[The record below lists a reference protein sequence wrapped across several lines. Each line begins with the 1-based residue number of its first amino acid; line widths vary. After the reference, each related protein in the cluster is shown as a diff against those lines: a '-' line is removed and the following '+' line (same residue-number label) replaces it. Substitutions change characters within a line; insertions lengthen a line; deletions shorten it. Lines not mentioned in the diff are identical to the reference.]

1 MYPSRMWFC
10 SSRMPYES
18 IGKLCTLFA
27 SHKGPGRLK
36 TLLTGNNI
44 FIRIFSCAMFNPT
57 KKWNNVLIHVIVWT
71 LYTACKVLIQKLFY
85 ADYDDYFGNI
95 IENMALILVFYLNAH
110 FVIERFGSRRM
121 IPVLI
126 FFSIVLLWLYLGI
139 LYSFQ
144 HFISPLIYGEPAF
157 ELSFKLFFWA
167 GVYNFLPFLGFSYG
181 YSYFLRTVRNQRQI
195 NQLLIQQQS
204 EREEK
209 MQLAKERLFFEHS
222 FLQAQ
227 INPHFLFNA
236 LSFLYSRTLPF
247 SAEVSGAIMKL
258 AEIMRYA
265 LENHPDPEGKVLL
278 AREINHVRNV
288 IDINQLR
295 FNNRLNIEF
304 EVQGDPG
311 QFRILPL
318 ILITLLENAFKHG
331 DLNDPLQPL
340 VIKLC
345 ISGEEK
351 KFRCIIRNK
360 KAKGPVEMSY
370 GIGMQNIY
378 NRLEMT
384 YRNKYVMN
392 IKDENDF
399 YGVEL
404 ILNL

>member
-1 MYPSRMWFC
+1 MFNLIKKS
-10 SSRMPYES
+10 
-18 IGKLCTLFA
+18 
-27 SHKGPGRLK
+27 
-36 TLLTGNNI
+36 NNI
-44 FIRIFSCAMFNPT
+44 
-57 KKWNNVLIHVIVWT
+57 LIHVMVWT

-85 ADYDDYFGNI
+85 PGYDDYFGNI
-95 IENMALILVFYLNAH
+95 FENLALILIFYLNAH
-110 FVIERFGSRRM
+110 FVIERFRSGRM

-126 FFSIVLLWLYLGI
+126 LFTIVLLWLYLGL

-144 HFISPLIYGEPAF
+144 YFISPLIYSEPATH
-157 ELSFKLFFWA
+157 LNFKLFFWA
-167 GVYNFLPFLGFSYG
+167 GVYNFLPFVGFSYG
-181 YSYFLRTVRNQRQI
+181 YSYFLRTVRHQRQI
-195 NQLLIQQQS
+195 NQLLIQQQA

-222 FLQAQ
+222 FLRAQ
-227 INPHFLFNA
+227 INPHFLFNS

-278 AREINHVRNV
+278 AREINHVKNV

-295 FNNRLNIEF
+295 FNKKLNIEF
-304 EVQGDPG
+304 AVQGNPG

-331 DLNDPLQPL
+331 DLNDPAQPL

-345 ISGEEK
+345 ISEEENR
-351 KFRCIIRNK
+351 FRCTIRNK
-360 KAKGPVEMSY
+360 KSKGPVELSY
-370 GIGMQNIY
+370 GIGMQNIR

-384 YRNKYVMN
+384 YRDKYSLN
-392 IKDENDF
+392 IQDENDF
-399 YGVEL
+399 YMVEL
-404 ILNL
+404 QLNL